1 VIREQ
6 AAINIR
12 DKFALFN
19 EHWSPRIISEVNDHQ
34 FRIVKFQGDF
44 VWHQHEDSD
53 ETFIV
58 IHGEM
63 RIDFRDGS
71 VSLGEGDLFT
81 VPKGVE
87 HKPCAENEC
96 HAMLV
101 ERGDVINTGSAGGE
115 RTANNDTWI

>member
-1 VIREQ
+1 MRASES
-6 AAINIR
+6 INIR

-19 EHWSPRIISEVNDHQ
+19 EQWSPRIISEVNDHQ
-34 FRIVKFQGDF
+34 FRIVKLQGDF

-58 IHGEM
+58 IHGQM

-71 VSLGEGDLFT
+71 VSLSEGDLFT

-87 HKPCAENEC
+87 HKPFAENEC
-96 HAMLV
+96 HAMIV

-115 RTANNDTWI
+115 RTAENDTWI

>member
-1 VIREQ
+1 MSYQ
-6 AAINIR
+6 PINIR
-12 DKFALFN
+12 DKFSLFN

-44 VWHQHEDSD
+44 VWHQHDDSD

-58 IHGEM
+58 IHGQM
-63 RIDFRDGS
+63 QIDFRDGS
-71 VSLGEGDLFT
+71 VSLSEGQLFT

-87 HKPCAENEC
+87 HKPYAENEC
-96 HAMLV
+96 HAMIV

-115 RTANNDTWI
+115 RTAKNDTWI